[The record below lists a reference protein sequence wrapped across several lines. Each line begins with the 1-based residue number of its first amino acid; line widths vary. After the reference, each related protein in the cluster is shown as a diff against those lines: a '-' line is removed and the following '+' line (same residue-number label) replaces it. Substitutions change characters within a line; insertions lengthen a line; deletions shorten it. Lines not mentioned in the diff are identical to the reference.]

1 MHADVS
7 YRAALAYQQLTRVE
21 CRWNADGF
29 HHDIEAVDLGV
40 EVSAGRCANCGDVF
54 AGRACVDRVGVWTGY
69 HAFCK
74 LKTSVGEVE
83 ESYASR
89 GVEG

>member
-1 MHADVS
+1 MHANTCNRS
-7 YRAALAYQQLTRVE
+7 AFAYQRLTHVE
-21 CRWNADGF
+21 CRWDANCF

-40 EVSAGRCANCGDVF
+40 EVSAGRCANCEDVF
-54 AGRACVDRVGVWTGY
+54 AGRACVDSVCVWTRY

-74 LKTSVGEVE
+74 LKTSVGEVK

-89 GVEG
+89 GVES